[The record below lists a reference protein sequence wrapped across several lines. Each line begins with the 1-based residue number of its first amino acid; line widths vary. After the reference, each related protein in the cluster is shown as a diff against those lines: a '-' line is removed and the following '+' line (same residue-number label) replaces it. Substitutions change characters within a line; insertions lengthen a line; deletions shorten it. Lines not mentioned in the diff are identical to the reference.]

1 MELKD
6 ASEIDDVD
14 VRLRWAFLGDEND
27 ALRKQF
33 FSNQTLA
40 HYTTAENALNIL
52 KGEVWLRNTRVMN
65 DVAEVQYGA
74 SLIERSLQPGS
85 QTDVEPVLRRIGKT
99 LDTVHPGV
107 ADEVFTDFRS
117 KIWNL
122 VHRTHV
128 TCLSVH
134 HPEKEQN
141 GRLSM
146 WRAYTGNY
154 AGVVLVL
161 NPEPF
166 TQLVDNPSFFS
177 VPVSYDTEDE
187 LQQKLEGAASALGSS
202 LSFIGAQPRYL
213 ISWYFGSLLR
223 RIATASKHH
232 GFREE
237 EEWRVMHTRNVDPSD
252 GLKYDVGTIRGIPQ
266 IVAKLSLRPDGPF
279 ASQGLTIPNL
289 LRQVIIGPT
298 NYPFVVAE
306 AIQAAME
313 AAGVENAG
321 SKIRISEIPLR
332 MEPS

>member
-1 MELKD
+1 MAFQNAEELGD
-6 ASEIDDVD
+6 ID

-33 FSNQTLA
+33 FENQTLA

-74 SLIERSLQPGS
+74 SLIERSLQPGKR
-85 QTDVEPVLRRIGKT
+85 TDAEPVLRRIGKM
-99 LDTVHPGV
+99 LDTVHSGI
-107 ADEVFTDFRS
+107 AEEVFTEFRS
-117 KIWNL
+117 RIWNL
-122 VHRTHV
+122 VHQTHV

-154 AGVVLVL
+154 AGVALVL
-161 NPEPF
+161 DPEPF
-166 TQLVDNPSFFS
+166 TQLISNPSFFS
-177 VPVSYDTEDE
+177 VPVSYNTEEE
-187 LQQKLEGAASALGSS
+187 LQTKLEGAATAMENS
-202 LSFIGAQPRYL
+202 LAFIGSQPRYL
-213 ISWYFGSLLR
+213 VSWYFGSLLR

-237 EEWRVMHTRNVDPSD
+237 EEWRVMHTRFVDPAD
-252 GLKYDVGTIRGIPQ
+252 GLRYEIGTIRGIPQ
-266 IVAKLSLRPDGPF
+266 IVTKLSLRPDGHF
-279 ASQGLTIPNL
+279 ANQGLTIPKL

-306 AIQAAME
+306 AIQTVME
-313 AAGVENAG
+313 AAGVENAEA
-321 SKIRISEIPLR
+321 KIKISEIPLR

>member
-6 ASEIDDVD
+6 AAELSDLDT
-14 VRLRWAFLGDEND
+14 RLRWAFFGGEND

-33 FSNQTLA
+33 FQNQTLA

-52 KGEVWLRNTRVMN
+52 KGEIWLRNTRVMN

-74 SLIERSLQPGS
+74 SIIQRSLQPGS
-85 QTDVEPVLRRIGKT
+85 QTDVEPALRRIGKM
-99 LDTVHPGV
+99 LDSVHAGI
-107 ADEVFTDFRS
+107 ADEVFADFRQ
-117 KIWNL
+117 KIWNF
-122 VHRTHV
+122 VNRTHV

-134 HPEKEQN
+134 RPEKEQN

-154 AGVVLVL
+154 AGVALVL

-166 TQLVDNPSFFS
+166 TQLVDDPSFFS
-177 VPVSYDTEDE
+177 VPVSYDTEVE
-187 LQQKLEGAASALGSS
+187 LQLKLEGVASAMESS
-202 LSFIGAQPRYL
+202 MQFIGAQPRAL
-213 ISWYFGSLLR
+213 VAWYFSSLLR

-237 EEWRVMHTRNVDPSD
+237 EEWRVMHTRFVDPSD
-252 GLKYDVGTIRGIPQ
+252 GLSYDIGTIRGIPQ
-266 IVAKLSLRPDGPF
+266 IVTKLSLRRDGPF
-279 ASQGLTIPNL
+279 ASQGLTVANL

-298 NYPFVVAE
+298 NYPYVVAE
-306 AIQAAME
+306 AMQAAMQ
-313 AAGVENAG
+313 AAGVEDAG
-321 SKIRISEIPLR
+321 SKIHISEIPLR